1 METHN
6 IICFE
11 RMTKEFDTIF
21 DYTFQEESKL
31 KLFNITMIQSEH
43 GINIDQTYDIKIIPY
58 KNIGQQRQ
66 NNNYSFRNRLFH

>member
-21 DYTFQEESKL
+21 DYTLPKGPKL
-31 KLFNITMIQSEH
+31 KLLNTTIIQSEH
-43 GINIDQTYDIKIIPY
+43 GIRIDQTNDTTNNIIQEY
-58 KNIGQQRQ
+58 RVTKTKE
-66 NNNYSFRNRLFH
+66 